1 MNQAD
6 LIWMNGELV
15 AWEDAKVHV
24 LTHALHYGTGVF
36 EGIRAYETPRGTAI
50 FRHADHVERLFRSA
64 GMYLMDIPYTREEL
78 RAATHE
84 TIVRNSLRSC
94 YIRPLVYR
102 GAGPMGLYPL
112 DSPVEVAIAVWE
124 WGAYL
129 GDEGKQRGVR
139 GKVSSFRRISSDSV
153 IPAAKATGQYVNSV
167 LAKIEV
173 SKAGYEEAILLDDRG
188 MVCEGS
194 GENLFVVKDGVIAT
208 PGLQRRHPRRD
219 QPRVGDHDRARPR
232 LRGRRARRRAGRA
245 LPRRRDLHDRH
256 RRRAHAAA
264 RGRRPA
270 GRDGRAG
277 RDHPHALGRVPRR
290 AVRPL
295 GPLRGV
301 ARRRRGARAHHVS
314 RVTVYDCTLR
324 DGMQGEG
331 MSLSASEKLRVAHVL
346 DQLGIP
352 LIEAGF
358 PSSNPK
364 EAELFDLL
372 AAETFANAEIAAFGM
387 TRRRGVA
394 AADDE
399 ALRLLA
405 ASFAPVT
412 TIVGKT
418 WGLHLEKVVRVDR
431 DENLRMIEDSVAFL
445 VREGKTVV
453 YDAEHFFDG
462 WRDDPDYALRCA
474 RAAAEAGAAWV
485 TLCDTNGASL
495 PHEVEAA
502 TAAVAEALDAPVGIH
517 CHNDAECGV
526 ANSLAAVRAGARM
539 VQGTMNGYGERC
551 GNANLVSIVP
561 NLQLKLGHECVP
573 ELTGLTEASHLLD
586 ELLNFVPD
594 PNRPYVGQNAF
605 AHKGGM
611 HVAGVAADPATFE
624 HIDPAAVGN
633 AREVLIS
640 ELSGKGTVLQRAE
653 ATGVE
658 LDAAAAARVV
668 ERVKQL
674 EHEGF
679 HFEAADG
686 SFDLLIRRETG
697 EYAPLFRLES
707 WRVIAEKREDGRVQT
722 EATIKI
728 WVEGERYVRT
738 AEGNGPVNAL
748 DAALRAAISETYPHL
763 GDIRLVNYKVRILD
777 EQKATGAVTRV
788 LLDASDGKDTWGA
801 IGVSENVI
809 EASWDAL
816 VDSLEAGMLP
826 GRIRHTRGATTTA

>member
-1 MNQAD
+1 
-6 LIWMNGELV
+6 
-15 AWEDAKVHV
+15 
-24 LTHALHYGTGVF
+24 
-36 EGIRAYETPRGTAI
+36 
-50 FRHADHVERLFRSA
+50 
-64 GMYLMDIPYTREEL
+64 
-78 RAATHE
+78 
-84 TIVRNSLRSC
+84 
-94 YIRPLVYR
+94 
-102 GAGPMGLYPL
+102 
-112 DSPVEVAIAVWE
+112 
-124 WGAYL
+124 
-129 GDEGKQRGVR
+129 
-139 GKVSSFRRISSDSV
+139 
-153 IPAAKATGQYVNSV
+153 
-167 LAKIEV
+167 
-173 SKAGYEEAILLDDRG
+173 
-188 MVCEGS
+188 
-194 GENLFVVKDGVIAT
+194 
-208 PGLQRRHPRRD
+208 
-219 QPRVGDHDRARPR
+219 
-232 LRGRRARRRAGRA
+232 
-245 LPRRRDLHDRH
+245 
-256 RRRAHAAA
+256 
-264 RGRRPA
+264 
-270 GRDGRAG
+270 
-277 RDHPHALGRVPRR
+277 
-290 AVRPL
+290 
-295 GPLRGV
+295 
-301 ARRRRGARAHHVS
+301 
-314 RVTVYDCTLR
+314 
-324 DGMQGEG
+324 
-331 MSLSASEKLRVAHVL
+331 
-346 DQLGIP
+346 
-352 LIEAGF
+352 
-358 PSSNPK
+358 
-364 EAELFDLL
+364 
-372 AAETFANAEIAAFGM
+372 M
-387 TRRRGVA
+387 TRRRDVA
-394 AADDE
+394 AEDDD
-399 ALRLLA
+399 ALRQLA
-405 ASFAPVT
+405 DSFAPVT

-431 DENLRMIEDSVAFL
+431 EENLRMIADSVAFL
-445 VREGKTVV
+445 AREGKSVV
-453 YDAEHFFDG
+453 YDAEHFFDA
-462 WRDDPDYALRCA
+462 WRDDPEYALRCA

-502 TAAVAEALDAPVGIH
+502 TAAVVAALGTPVGIH

-526 ANSLAAVRAGARM
+526 ANTLAAVRAGARM

-573 ELTGLTEASHLLD
+573 DLTGLTEASHLLD

-624 HIDPAAVGN
+624 HIEPAAVGN

-653 ATGVE
+653 ATGVD
-658 LDAAAAARVV
+658 LDAGTAARVV

-748 DAALRAAISETYPHL
+748 DAALRSAISETYPHL

-826 GRIRHTRGATTTA
+826 GRVRHSRGATTPA